1 VTRRWAR
8 ALAWGSVGVTVAAI
22 PTVRLIIA
30 KPHPGQL
37 GVESRRPRRR
47 RLSGRAYLTALSQGS
62 WDESTAASVPLRVG
76 GRNVGRLDLGRR
88 NNGVGFAPRELEH
101 LQKAADVVAAAISVS
116 HESHTV
122 GAHPLVG
129 SGSKRTARFPP

>member
-1 VTRRWAR
+1 PTLGAR
-8 ALAWGSVGVTVAAI
+8 ACL
-22 PTVRLIIA
+22 
-30 KPHPGQL
+30 GQRRRDRRRDSNGPPDHCQAPSWAT
-37 GVESRRPRRR
+37 GVESRRPGGAVY
-47 RLSGRAYLTALSQGS
+47 LDARADLTALSQGS

-88 NNGVGFAPRELEH
+88 NNGVGCAPRELEH

-129 SGSKRTARFPP
+129 SGSKRT